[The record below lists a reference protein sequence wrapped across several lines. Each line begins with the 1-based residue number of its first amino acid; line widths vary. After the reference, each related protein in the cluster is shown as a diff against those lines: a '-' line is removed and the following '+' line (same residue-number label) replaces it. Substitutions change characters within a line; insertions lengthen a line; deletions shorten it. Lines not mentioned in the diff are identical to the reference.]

1 MYLLKSIHTFIPEG
15 SLTDPES
22 KGEETQEKWIPNLRW
37 GKGEPNSSVMDQ
49 GLALGSQDQTS
60 PTKGP
65 SVVP

>member
-37 GKGEPNSSVMDQ
+37 GKGEPKQLSY
-49 GLALGSQDQTS
+49 
-60 PTKGP
+60 GP
-65 SVVP
+65 GASLR